1 MTDPSNTDNWQGEAG
16 WFRAIECPMRTRS
29 QKEPFKKKKK
39 KHDVMQLFYAHSGPV
54 IATVA
59 WICIP
64 ATLKGLLNWM
74 EL

>member
-1 MTDPSNTDNWQGEAG
+1 M
-16 WFRAIECPMRTRS
+16 RS
-29 QKEPFKKKKK
+29 QREPLKTKQ
-39 KHDVMQLFYAHSGPV
+39 DVMQLFYAHSGPV
-54 IATVA
+54 IAAVA